1 MEMQKRLML
10 LGSYGRGNIG
20 DDAFLI
26 AEAIKQALVE
36 IELCS
41 DISQGVEDD
50 LQMALE
56 LLEDYNDKDSRRDK
70 KYYKNS

>member
-1 MEMQKRLML
+1 MPVRLH
-10 LGSYGRGNIG
+10 N

-56 LLEDYNDKDSRRDK
+56 LLEDYNDKNIGS
-70 KYYKNS
+70 